1 MLKVARTT
9 EKKGS
14 NMTNELQIFENKQ
27 FGQVRA
33 IMKDGEPWFVA
44 KDVCQVFG
52 DTNHNRSVGRVDEDD
67 KCTVSVVDALGRTQ
81 QATAV
86 NESGLYTLLF
96 AMQPQKANNDGVSD
110 AYPILVQERIAR
122 LREFKRWITHE
133 VIPSIRKT
141 GAYMTP
147 ETIEKVLMNP
157 DTIISLATQLK
168 ELQTKVEQDKPKVL
182 FADAVAA
189 SHTSILIG
197 DLAKLIRQ
205 NGVEVGQNR
214 LFQWLRDNG
223 YLIKRKGSD
232 WNMPTQRSI
241 EMGLLEIK
249 ESTHIDGNG
258 CNVTTKTPKV
268 TGKGQAYFVNKFLA
282 S

>member
-1 MLKVARTT
+1 MRTIT
-9 EKKGS
+9 ENGNTLFCGS
-14 NMTNELQIFENKQ
+14 
-27 FGQVRA
+27 
-33 IMKDGEPWFVA
+33 DVA
-44 KDVCQVFG
+44 K
-52 DTNHNRSVGRVDEDD
+52 
-67 KCTVSVVDALGRTQ
+67 ALGY
-81 QATAV
+81 V
-86 NESGLYTLLF
+86 NPSKALADHCRCLTKREVPHPQSPDKQIEMLF
-96 AMQPQKANNDGVSD
+96 IPEGDV
-110 AYPILVQERIAR
+110 YR
-122 LREFKRWITHE
+122 LITHSKLPTAEKFERWVFDE
-133 VIPSIRKT
+133 VLPTVRQT

-147 ETIEKVLMNP
+147 ETIEKVLLNP

-168 ELQTKVEQDKPKVL
+168 ELQTKVEKDKPKVL

-282 S
+282 KVS

>member
-1 MLKVARTT
+1 M
-9 EKKGS
+9 
-14 NMTNELQIFENKQ
+14 NELQVFENNQ
-27 FGQVRA
+27 FGQMRT
-33 IMKDGEPWFVA
+33 ITENGNTLFCGSDVA
-44 KDVCQVFG
+44 KALG
-52 DTNHNRSVGRVDEDD
+52 YTNAP
-67 KCTVSVVDALGRTQ
+67 DALTRHCRGIVKRDTP
-81 QATAV
+81 TS
-86 NESGLYTLLF
+86 SG
-96 AMQPQKANNDGVSD
+96 
-110 AYPILVQERIAR
+110 VQTMSFITEGDVYR
-122 LREFKRWITHE
+122 LITHSKLPTAEKFERWVFDE
-133 VIPSIRKT
+133 VLPTVRQT

-168 ELQTKVEQDKPKVL
+168 ELQTKVEKDKPKVL

-223 YLIKRKGSD
+223 YLCSTGERY
-232 WNMPTQRSI
+232 NLPTQKSMELKLFEVKETTISNPDGSI
-241 EMGLLEIK
+241 RI
-249 ESTHIDGNG
+249 TR
-258 CNVTTKTPKV
+258 TTKV

-282 S
+282 RVS

>member
-1 MLKVARTT
+1 
-9 EKKGS
+9 
-14 NMTNELQIFENKQ
+14 MTNELQIFENNQ
-27 FGQVRA
+27 FGQMRT
-33 IMKDGEPWFVA
+33 ITENGNTLFCGSDVA
-44 KDVCQVFG
+44 
-52 DTNHNRSVGRVDEDD
+52 R
-67 KCTVSVVDALGRTQ
+67 ALGYARPNDAISAHCRSTVKRRI
-81 QATAV
+81 ATAQG
-86 NESGLYTLLF
+86 NEADMSFIPEGDVY
-96 AMQPQKANNDGVSD
+96 
-110 AYPILVQERIAR
+110 R
-122 LREFKRWITHE
+122 LITHSKLPTAEKFERWVFDE
-133 VIPSIRKT
+133 VLPSIRKT

-189 SHTSILIG
+189 SQTSILIG

-223 YLIKRKGSD
+223 YLCSTGERY
-232 WNMPTQRSI
+232 NLPTQKSMELKLFEVKETTISNPDGSI
-241 EMGLLEIK
+241 RI
-249 ESTHIDGNG
+249 TR
-258 CNVTTKTPKV
+258 TTKV

-282 S
+282 KVS

>member
-1 MLKVARTT
+1 M
-9 EKKGS
+9 
-14 NMTNELQIFENKQ
+14 NELQVFENNQ
-27 FGQVRA
+27 FGQMRTLTENGNTLFCGS
-33 IMKDGEPWFVA
+33 DVA
-44 KDVCQVFG
+44 K
-52 DTNHNRSVGRVDEDD
+52 
-67 KCTVSVVDALGRTQ
+67 ALGY
-81 QATAV
+81 V
-86 NESGLYTLLF
+86 NPSKALADHCRCLTKREVPHPQSPDKQIEMLF
-96 AMQPQKANNDGVSD
+96 IPEGDV
-110 AYPILVQERIAR
+110 YR
-122 LREFKRWITHE
+122 LITHSKLPTAEKFERWVFDE
-133 VIPSIRKT
+133 VLPTVRQT

-147 ETIEKVLMNP
+147 ETIEKVLLNP

>member
-1 MLKVARTT
+1 
-9 EKKGS
+9 
-14 NMTNELQIFENKQ
+14 MTNELIK
-27 FGQVRA
+27 
-33 IMKDGEPWFVA
+33 IDY
-44 KDVCQVFG
+44 
-52 DTNHNRSVGRVDEDD
+52 TNSDRP
-67 KCTVSVVDALGRTQ
+67 TVLGRD
-81 QATAV
+81 
-86 NESGLYTLLF
+86 LH
-96 AMQPQKANNDGVSD
+96 AMLEIETRYNDWFPRMCEYGFEEGKDFHSFLSKN
-110 AYPILVQERIAR
+110 PEGGRPKQEHQLTIAMAKELCMLQR
-122 LREFKRWITHE
+122 TEKGKQCRQYFIQVEEAWN
-133 VIPSIRKT
+133 
-141 GAYMTP
+141 TP
-147 ETIEKVLMNP
+147 EQVMARALQMANRMVDKLKKDNAYLLEKAEA
-157 DTIISLATQLK
+157 DA
-168 ELQTKVEQDKPKVL
+168 PKVL

>member
-1 MLKVARTT
+1 M
-9 EKKGS
+9 
-14 NMTNELQIFENKQ
+14 
-27 FGQVRA
+27 
-33 IMKDGEPWFVA
+33 
-44 KDVCQVFG
+44 
-52 DTNHNRSVGRVDEDD
+52 
-67 KCTVSVVDALGRTQ
+67 
-81 QATAV
+81 
-86 NESGLYTLLF
+86 
-96 AMQPQKANNDGVSD
+96 
-110 AYPILVQERIAR
+110 
-122 LREFKRWITHE
+122 
-133 VIPSIRKT
+133 
-141 GAYMTP
+141 
-147 ETIEKVLMNP
+147 
-157 DTIISLATQLK
+157 
-168 ELQTKVEQDKPKVL
+168 QTKVEQDKPKVL

>member
-1 MLKVARTT
+1 M
-9 EKKGS
+9 
-14 NMTNELQIFENKQ
+14 NELQIFENKQ
-27 FGQVRA
+27 FGQVRT
-33 IMKDGEPWFVA
+33 IMKDNEPWFVA
-44 KDVCQVFG
+44 KDICQIFG
-52 DTNHNRSVGRVDEDD
+52 DTNHNRSVGRVDDAD

-189 SHTSILIG
+189 SQTSILIG

-282 S
+282 KVS